1 MSVPKDKI
9 KFALYLYPETLER
22 VRELYRQDD
31 CISRSEF
38 IEKAVRFYV
47 GYLTAEDPS
56 NYLPNLFLSN
66 MRSIASESNS
76 RTNRMLFK
84 LAVEQAMMMM
94 NVLAANYDIAPET
107 LARLRGSCV
116 QEVKRLNG
124 TFSLED
130 AVDWQ
135 KG

>member
-84 LAVEQAMMMM
+84 LAVEQAMMM

-130 AVDWQ
+130 AVDWR

>member
-47 GYLTAEDPS
+47 GYLTAEDSS

-84 LAVEQAMMMM
+84 LAVEQAMMM

>member
-66 MRSIASESNS
+66 MRSIASGSNS

-84 LAVEQAMMMM
+84 LAVEQAMMM